1 MEPTPHPIRT
11 DMTSHVMPA
20 IRHAESIRSARWLGS
35 TALSGGGHLAVLGL
49 AGTLVLAVGPTAYAL
64 PKDGSVTQG
73 AATINTAQSA
83 LTVTQSSQK
92 AAINWQSFGIGASE
106 SVTFQQ
112 PNSSS
117 VVLNRVLGS
126 DPSKIMGSLTANG
139 QVFLVNPSGILFG
152 KGAQV
157 NVAGMVASTLNITDA
172 NFMAGNNK
180 FEGSS
185 TRKVVN
191 RGSINAADGGY
202 VALLGADVSN
212 KGVIV
217 ARLGTVVLAAGSAV
231 TLDVAGD
238 GLLNVAVDQG
248 AVNALA
254 RNGGL
259 IRANGGKVVMTA
271 QAAGQLLKT
280 VVNNTGV
287 IEAQTI
293 GTRNGTITLLGD
305 MQTGTVNAGG
315 TMDASAPNGGNG
327 GFIETSAAH
336 VNIAKQAKITTA
348 APKGQTGTWSID
360 PVDFT
365 IGAGGNIEG
374 PTLSALLVT
383 NSVVISTLAPGND
396 NTVPGTP
403 PVSNRFSTTPGNGD
417 INVNAAVSWTATPS
431 TTTLTLNAA
440 RDVNVN
446 KAITATNGNFVAC
459 CGRDVNVN
467 AAITTTNGSVLLSAG
482 RNISLNLSAAMTTT
496 DGNIELCAGNDIN
509 VSGAAITLTNG
520 STIPSQSLGLPSGM
534 TLIAGNGG
542 TGPGVVGPTPT
553 LNIAPGTPPITVT
566 QSKATITAV
575 AIDYVPVTY
584 SAPTDYSTKF
594 VLTAVPSFT
603 QKMLVFPTGDKV
615 FDGTTAT
622 TLTGFR
628 SSPVTGGPTGVT
640 LVAGPGATAAFDDP
654 NVGSSIGITYSGYS
668 LGGADAAKYALAAN
682 CCVPGFRTSG
692 AITAV
697 TPPIPLPVPV
707 PTPTPIVVPGS
718 PLPGSPLSTPTS
730 IAGSEVGAPL
740 VVPSILPVSVIPEFL
755 PLVIPLVDTGF
766 TLVNG
771 GVRMPAPPASLAPP
785 APPAPPTGPEFP
797 PKAARN

>member
-1 MEPTPHPIRT
+1 MKPTLHPIRP
-11 DMTSHVMPA
+11 DMTSHVVPA
-20 IRHAESIRSARWLGS
+20 VRHAKSIRRMRWLGS
-35 TALSGGGHLAVLGL
+35 TALSGGGHLAVLGVAATL
-49 AGTLVLAVGPTAYAL
+49 LVLAVRPTAYAL

-73 AATINTAQSA
+73 AASINTTQSA
-83 LTVTQSSQK
+83 VTVSQSSQK
-92 AAINWQSFGIGASE
+92 AAINWQSFGIGATE

-117 VVLNRVLGS
+117 VALNRVVGS
-126 DPSKIMGSLTANG
+126 DPSKIMGSLSANG

-157 NVAGMVASTLNITDA
+157 NVAGLVASTLNVTDA
-172 NFMAGNNK
+172 NFMTGNYK

-185 TRKVVN
+185 SRKVVN
-191 RGSINAADGGY
+191 RGAINAADGGY

-212 KGVIV
+212 QGLIV
-217 ARLGTVVLAAGSAV
+217 ARLGTVALAAGSAV

-248 AVNALA
+248 TVNALA

-287 IEAQTI
+287 IEAQTV
-293 GTRNGTITLLGD
+293 GSRNGTISLLGD
-305 MQTGTVNAGG
+305 MQNGTVSVGG
-315 TMDASAPNGGNG
+315 TLDASAPNGGNG
-327 GFIETSAAH
+327 GVIETSAAH
-336 VNIAKQAKITTA
+336 VNIAKRAKVTTA
-348 APKGQTGTWSID
+348 APTGQTGTWSID
-360 PVDFT
+360 PLDFT
-365 IGAGGNIEG
+365 IGAGGNING

-383 NSVVISTLAPGND
+383 NSVVISTLAAGTD

-446 KAITATNGNFVAC
+446 FAVTATNGNFVAC
-459 CGRDVNVN
+459 CGRDVNVS
-467 AAITTTNGSVLLSAG
+467 AAITTTNGSVLLNAG
-482 RNISLNLSAAMTTT
+482 RNVTLNLSAAMTTT
-496 DGNIELCAGNDIN
+496 DGNIEICAGNDIN
-509 VSGAAITLTNG
+509 VSGAKITLTNG
-520 STIPSQSLGLPSGM
+520 SSIPSQSLGLPSGM
-534 TLIAGNGG
+534 TLIAGNDG
-542 TGPGVVGPTPT
+542 TGPGVAGPTPT

-575 AIDYVPVTY
+575 AIDYIPVTY

-594 VLTAVPSFT
+594 TLTAVPTFT
-603 QKMLVFPTGDKV
+603 QKMLVFPDGDKV

-622 TLTGFR
+622 TLTGFNTT
-628 SSPVTGGPTGVT
+628 SVSGVPVGVT
-640 LVAGPGATAAFDDP
+640 LVSGSGATATFDSSS
-654 NVGSSIGITYSGYS
+654 VGSGIGITFSGYG
-668 LGGADAAKYALAAN
+668 LGGAGAAKYALAAN
-682 CCVPGFRTSG
+682 CCAPGFRTSG

-697 TPPIPLPVPV
+697 TPTPTPIPLPVPV
-707 PTPTPIVVPGS
+707 PTPTPIEVPAF
-718 PLPGSPLSTPTS
+718 PLPVPTP
-730 IAGSEVGAPL
+730 IAESGVVAPL
-740 VVPSILPVSVIPEFL
+740 VVPAILPIAVIPEFQ
-755 PLVIPLVDTGF
+755 PLVVPPVDTGF
-766 TLVNG
+766 TVVGG
-771 GVRMPAPPASLAPP
+771 GVSMPAPP
-785 APPAPPTGPEFP
+785 APPALPTGPEFP